1 MRRMRSVV
9 VVAVMLAMVL
19 ALAVP
24 AIADEDRKEK
34 RLENRLERLDDRF
47 FIVDGLER
55 FYDFDGGVEQSNE
68 QETESGD
75 VEQSFNVT
83 GGGENSNQCA
93 NVTGNVNT
101 GNLQTQDGLVQ
112 FDSEIEEIEQ
122 EDIGSDLTV
131 GGDSTVTCDQ
141 QVNQAAAAG

>member
-1 MRRMRSVV
+1 MRSGV

-19 ALAVP
+19 TLAVP
-24 AIADEDRKEK
+24 AIADEDRKDK

>member
-1 MRRMRSVV
+1 MRRMRSGV

-19 ALAVP
+19 TLAVP
-24 AIADEDRKEK
+24 AIADEDRKDK